1 MIKEITAMKLRLILS
16 VALLLLA
23 GIGTGVFML
32 GFNQVSSFAKEAQ
45 DTATKASA
53 SNSSLQDLVATK
65 KTLEDNT
72 DAIDRAAKLV
82 AESKLYL
89 YQDQIITDI
98 NQYASEAGLS
108 VSGITFSSPTTT
120 PTGGAATSATTPGA
134 AAPGAD
140 ATAGATPSGIKS
152 VTATVTLR
160 NPTQYTNILTFLNLI
175 EQSLFRM
182 QVSQISLSKSTQE
195 GGGSGVTSD
204 ALTIEVYTR

>member
-1 MIKEITAMKLRLILS
+1 MIKEITASKLRLILS

-23 GIGTGVFML
+23 MVGTGVFMF

-45 DTATKASA
+45 DTATQASA
-53 SNSSLQDLVATK
+53 SNSSVQELATTK
-65 KTLEDNT
+65 KTLEQST

-98 NQYASEAGLS
+98 NQYAAEAGLAI
-108 VSGITFSSPTTT
+108 SGITFSNTTT
-120 PTGGAATSATTPGA
+120 APTGGATTATPGTTA
-134 AAPGAD
+134 PAAGGATPAAPG
-140 ATAGATPSGIKS
+140 GIKS

-160 NPTQYTNILTFLNLI
+160 NPTQYNKILTFLHLI

-182 QVSQISLSKSTQE
+182 QVSQVSLSKSTQE
-195 GGGSGVTSD
+195 GVSGVTSD
-204 ALTIEVYTR
+204 ALTIEIYTR